1 MPFRHHNLGKKGRYP
16 PNRRLSGPQNRSRN
30 IGEKHFASIGYQ
42 NLPLVRAASS
52 IVIIITALFL
62 VISNVG
68 ELKCFHSE
76 QIYKNT

>member
-1 MPFRHHNLGKKGRYP
+1 
-16 PNRRLSGPQNRSRN
+16 
-30 IGEKHFASIGYQ
+30 
-42 NLPLVRAASS
+42 LPLVRAASS